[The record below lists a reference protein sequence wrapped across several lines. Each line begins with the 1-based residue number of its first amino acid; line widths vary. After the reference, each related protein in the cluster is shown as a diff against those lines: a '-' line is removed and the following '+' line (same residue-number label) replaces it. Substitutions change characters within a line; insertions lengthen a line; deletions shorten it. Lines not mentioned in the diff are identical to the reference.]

1 MGKSGK
7 HLDGKKLGV
16 IWIIYLI
23 LKGLGPTFADVTM
36 LILKVEKTS
45 AKIKNIFR
53 RSARFEINPIYNVS
67 PILVTQEGV
76 NWVLNIF

>member
-7 HLDGKKLGV
+7 HLGGKRLGV

-23 LKGLGPTFADVTM
+23 LKSLGPTFADVAM